1 MKNPPLVELHD
12 VAKRYGHQVVF
23 SGLTFTMREPEILGV
38 IGPNGSGKTTLLR
51 LLLGLVRPD
60 QGGDGAVLMRGSR
73 PTVALMRLPVA
84 YFGGASTLAAAPTAG
99 QWARLFNLDPAVV
112 CETRSLRAL
121 SRGTRQ
127 IVGLR
132 SALARP
138 DTLLIL
144 LDEPWEGLDPDG
156 SRWLSDALRR
166 KRAAGVS
173 VIVSSHRLSDL
184 AGVCDRYGFLAG
196 GAMTC
201 MTAEQVQPHGPV
213 TAEALLKVFDNLRS
227 RPA

>member
-23 SGLTFTMREPEILGV
+23 SGLTFTMCEPEILGV

-51 LLLGLVRPD
+51 LLLGLVRPN
-60 QGGDGAVLMRGSR
+60 QGGDGAVLMCGSR
-73 PTVALMRLPVA
+73 PRAALMRLPVA
-84 YFGGASTLAAAPTAG
+84 YFGGASTLAPAPTAG

-112 CETRSLRAL
+112 CETRSLRTL

-132 SALARP
+132 SVLARP
-138 DTLLIL
+138 DPLLIL

-156 SRWLSDALRR
+156 SPLAFRRPEKEARRRRERHRVVSQTLGPRWCMRPLRLLGR
-166 KRAAGVS
+166 R
-173 VIVSSHRLSDL
+173 RDDL
-184 AGVCDRYGFLAG
+184 HDGRNRFSRRDR
-196 GAMTC
+196 
-201 MTAEQVQPHGPV
+201 
-213 TAEALLKVFDNLRS
+213 
-227 RPA
+227 